1 MLFHKKTVEKN
12 LFGVK
17 ILIRNEK
24 KNKKKNFEV
33 YRKMIYGFDNV
44 KVMMIENKE
53 KRIICRNTDLQTF
66 RSGRDIEALFIL

>member
-1 MLFHKKTVEKN
+1 VLFHKKTVEKN

-33 YRKMIYGFDNV
+33 YRRMIYGFDNV
-44 KVMMIENKE
+44 KGMMIENKE
-53 KRIICRNTDLQTF
+53 KRIIIRNTDLQTF